1 MSGTLGTNSCQ
12 NATEWRYNR
21 LIKLFIWLNKGEQIM
36 ATQTN
41 PGQHYAGTFRCTL
54 SAAIAVSIAMMPS
67 IAFPQDE
74 GADEV
79 IEEIITTGTRKEGQ
93 SPTDALSPIDVLGGE
108 TLANQATFD
117 MTDGLTKIAPSINTQ
132 RYPIADGTAFIRPV
146 SLRNLSPDQALVLV
160 NGTRRHRSPLVNLQF
175 APLGTVNQ
183 GAQAVDYAA
192 FPAAAIKR
200 VEVLR
205 DGASAQYGSDAIAG
219 VINVILKDADEGFS
233 VSAQTG
239 EYFEGDGSR
248 TTIAANGG
256 FSLGDGFLNATIE
269 HSSADTTSRGV
280 PHISCPGIEAV
291 VGPGVVPLNGLC
303 QRWGDPDVETLKF
316 LLNTAIDV
324 SDSVEIFANASYSD
338 NETISDFFYRN
349 PVLDPAEMIG
359 GRETLIVD
367 LDGDFIPD
375 PAAQSLVD
383 DINAAGLNPSDYLT
397 ADAGSPSG
405 FVLLNPIHTQFPG
418 GYNPDFGAE
427 ISDFAI
433 VAGARGDTLGG
444 LSWDVRV
451 RSAESEADYLLSETI
466 NPSLGALS
474 PTSFRP
480 GKLTQEETSFNADFV
495 QTFDVGNLASPLNF
509 AYGIQY
515 LDETYKIGAGDQPSI
530 EAGPTF
536 IFGVGSDG
544 FQGFPTESAGSF
556 SSESFAVYLDLEAD
570 FTDRFSGG
578 VAVRY
583 EDYDTFGD
591 TIDWKLSGRFQVTD
605 TFAVRATANTGFR
618 APTPGQINTLN
629 VTTSADQFGNLIP
642 SGTYPVDHIIART
655 LGSTALGPE
664 ESIAYTL
671 GAIFEPADN
680 VRITIDYY
688 EIEIEDRLALLGE
701 TVTAE
706 DVIELTAAGVPNADL
721 LLNSSASYFT
731 NAFDSDITGIDL
743 AITSDFEVGPGSLIV
758 DLRHNFNEQDVSNPV
773 PGTINAARIFDLE
786 NQMPEQRTALT
797 FDYQTSGMFSGHVRA
812 NYYGS
817 WDTTGGVFSAG
828 DASDA
833 NSHDSDILVDVEAT
847 LTFAENY
854 RVTLGAENVFDTE
867 PGLEA
872 NGVAQILGAR
882 TALSSP
888 FGNNGGFWYVRL
900 AADF

>member
-1 MSGTLGTNSCQ
+1 MG
-12 NATEWRYNR
+12 
-21 LIKLFIWLNKGEQIM
+21 
-36 ATQTN
+36 TQTN
-41 PGQHYAGTFRCTL
+41 PGQVYAGTYRCTL
-54 SAAIAVSIAMMPS
+54 SAAIAVSIAMMPLM
-67 IAFPQDE
+67 AFPQDE

-79 IEEIITTGTRKEGQ
+79 IEEIITTGTRREGQ
-93 SPTDALSPIDVLGGE
+93 SPAETLSPVDVLGGE
-108 TLANQATFD
+108 TLTDQATFD
-117 MTDGLTKIAPSINTQ
+117 LTDGLTKIAPSLNTQ
-132 RYPIADGTAFIRPV
+132 RWPIADGTAFIRPV
-146 SLRNLSPDQALVLV
+146 SLRNLSPDQTLVLV

-183 GAQAVDYAA
+183 GAQSVDFASL
-192 FPAAAIKR
+192 PALAIKR

-233 VSAQTG
+233 LSAQTG

-280 PHISCPGIEAV
+280 PHVSCPGIEAV

-303 QRWGDPDVETLKF
+303 QRWGDPDVETIKIF
-316 LLNTAIDV
+316 LNAAIDV
-324 SDSVEIFANASYSD
+324 SDNVELFANASYSD
-338 NETISDFFYRN
+338 NETISDFFYRS
-349 PVLDPAEMIG
+349 PVLDSAEMISG
-359 GRETLIVD
+359 NPTLIID
-367 LDGDFIPD
+367 SDGDFIPD

-418 GYNPDFGAE
+418 GYNPDFGAD

-444 LSWDVRV
+444 LSWDARV
-451 RSAESEADYLLSETI
+451 RSAESEADYVLGETI

-474 PTSFRP
+474 PTNFRP
-480 GKLTQEETSFNADFV
+480 GKLTQEETSFNLDFV
-495 QTFDVGNLASPLNF
+495 KPMDVSNWASPLNF
-509 AYGIQY
+509 AFGFQY
-515 LDETYKIGAGDQPSI
+515 LEETYKITAGDQASI
-530 EAGPTF
+530 SSGPTF

-556 SSESFAVYLDLEAD
+556 SNESYAGYIDLEAD
-570 FTDRFSGG
+570 ITDRVSLG
-578 VAVRY
+578 AAIRY

-591 TIDWKLSGRFQVTD
+591 TTDFKLSGRIAVTD
-605 TFAVRATANTGFR
+605 TFALRATASTGFR

-629 VTTSADQFGNLIP
+629 TTTSADAAGNLIP
-642 SGTYPVDHIIART
+642 SGTYPVDHPVAIV
-655 LGSTALGPE
+655 LGSRPLSSE
-664 ESIAYTL
+664 ESTSFTL
-671 GAIFEPADN
+671 GAAWQPTDN
-680 VRITIDYY
+680 ISVTLDYY
-688 EIEIEDRLALLGE
+688 DIEIEDRLALLGD
-701 TVTAE
+701 TVTAQ
-706 DVIELTAAGVPNADL
+706 DVIDLTAAGVPNAGL
-721 LLNSSASYFT
+721 LLNSSAAFFT
-731 NAFDSDITGIDL
+731 NAFDSDVTGIDL
-743 AITSDFEVGPGSLIV
+743 AITSNFEVGPGSLIV
-758 DLRHNFNEQDVSNPV
+758 DLRHNFNEQEVSNIV
-773 PGTINAARIFDLE
+773 PDTINAARVFDLE

-797 FDYQTSGMFSGHVRA
+797 FDYQTSGMFSGHVRL
-812 NYYGS
+812 NHYGS
-817 WDTTGGVFSAG
+817 WDTTGGIFSAG

-847 LTFAENY
+847 FTFADNY
-854 RVTLGAENVFDTE
+854 RITVGSENVFDTE
-867 PGLEA
+867 PGPEA